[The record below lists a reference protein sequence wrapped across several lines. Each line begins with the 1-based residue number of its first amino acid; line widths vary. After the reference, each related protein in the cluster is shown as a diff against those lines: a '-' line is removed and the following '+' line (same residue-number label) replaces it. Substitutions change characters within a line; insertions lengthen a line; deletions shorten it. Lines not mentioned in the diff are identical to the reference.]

1 MSFIRKI
8 KKKNAVYLAEVE
20 NYREGKKVKQKV
32 IRYIGKE
39 VDGEAVRRVDSKSI
53 EIESIKQYM
62 DYKILHTISNELGLT
77 EVLGKYAKYILLLV
91 YTQIISRKSI
101 YRLPEYIEQ
110 TTLKE
115 LLGIEKIID
124 KDLYI
129 ALDELEDLDFN
140 IIETKIFERLSKE
153 RTEKNALILD
163 ITDTYFAGSEAFW
176 KERKGKDGKYDKLL
190 QIALAVTKEEGFP
203 IMHKTY
209 EGNINNM
216 KIFQDLLSE
225 TRLKKFN
232 FIVVDR
238 GMISYE
244 TIADLKN
251 INQKIITGLRLNAKI
266 KRDYLN
272 IDREK
277 IYHPDYLVKL
287 KNTKVYAA
295 DFDFMEGKLIAVYNP
310 EIELIKR
317 NHAIE
322 FGKFDSNQ
330 AKYMGYSL
338 IYHTTQ
344 LSNAEVIK
352 TYYEKDIVEK
362 AFRELKSSINLN
374 PIRKYRM
381 NHIKAHVKICYMA
394 YTLLSY
400 IKYKLAPIG
409 MSAIDGLEKLSPVY
423 KVQLKSV
430 KEDFSWSKTVT
441 LTKEQGVIL
450 KLLGCSV

>member
-8 KKKNAVYLAEVE
+8 KKKDAVYLAEVE

-39 VDGEAVRRVDSKSI
+39 VNGEAVRRVDSNSI
-53 EIESIKQYM
+53 EIESVKQYL
-62 DYKILHTISNELGLT
+62 DYKILHGISKELGLT

-124 KDLYI
+124 KDLYN
-129 ALDELEDLDFN
+129 ALDELEDLDFKE
-140 IIETKIFERLSKE
+140 IEIKIFERLSLKGK
-153 RTEKNALILD
+153 EKNALILD

-209 EGNINNM
+209 EGNISNI

-225 TRLKKFN
+225 ARLKDFN

-244 TIADLKN
+244 TISDLKE
-251 INQKIITGLRLNAKI
+251 INQKIITGLRLNGKI

-272 IDREK
+272 IDRQT

-287 KNTKVYAA
+287 KNTRVYAM
-295 DFDFMEGKLIAVYNP
+295 DFDFMEGRLTIVYNP
-310 EIELIKR
+310 EIELLKR

-322 FGKFDSNQ
+322 SGKYDSNQ
-330 AKYMGYSL
+330 ARYMGYSL
-338 IYHTTQ
+338 IYHTTG
-344 LSNAEVIK
+344 LSNEEVIK

-362 AFRELKSSINLN
+362 AFKELKTSINLH

-381 NHIKAHVKICYMA
+381 SHVKAHVKICYMA
-394 YTLLSY
+394 YALLAYMKHRLSPAG
-400 IKYKLAPIG
+400 I
-409 MSAIDGLEKLSPVY
+409 SAAEALDKLSPVY
-423 KVQLKSV
+423 KVYLKSI

-441 LTKEQGVIL
+441 LTKEQGTIL

>member
-1 MSFIRKI
+1 MP
-8 KKKNAVYLAEVE
+8 
-20 NYREGKKVKQKV
+20 
-32 IRYIGKE
+32 
-39 VDGEAVRRVDSKSI
+39 EA
-53 EIESIKQYM
+53 
-62 DYKILHTISNELGLT
+62 
-77 EVLGKYAKYILLLV
+77 LGKYSKYILLLV

-101 YRLPEYIEQ
+101 YRLPEYVEQ
-110 TTLKE
+110 TALKE
-115 LLGIEKIID
+115 LLDIDKIID

-129 ALDELEDLDFN
+129 ALDEIEDLDFN
-140 IIETKIFERLSKE
+140 IIEAKIFERLSKE
-153 RTEKNALILD
+153 RNKDALILD

-225 TRLKKFN
+225 TRLKRFN

-277 IYHPDYLVKL
+277 IYHTDRLVKL
-287 KNTKVYAA
+287 KNTRVYAA
-295 DFDFMEGKLIAVYNP
+295 DFNFMEGKLIAVYNP
-310 EIELIKR
+310 EIEILKR

-322 FGKFDSNQ
+322 SQRFDSNE
-330 AKYMGYSL
+330 ARYMGYSL
-338 IYHTTQ
+338 IYHTTE
-344 LSNAEVIK
+344 LSNEEVIK

-381 NHIKAHVKICYMA
+381 SHIKAHVKICYIA
-394 YTLLSY
+394 YALLSY
-400 IKYKLAPIG
+400 IKHKLSPIG
-409 MSAIDGLEKLSPVY
+409 MSATEGLEKLSPVY
-423 KVQLKSV
+423 KVELKSA
-430 KEDFSWSKTVT
+430 KENFSWSKTVT
-441 LTKEQGVIL
+441 LTKEQGIIL
-450 KLLGCSV
+450 KLLECSV

>member
-8 KKKNAVYLAEVE
+8 KKKDAVYLAEVK
-20 NYREGKKVKQKV
+20 NYREGGKVKQKV
-32 IRYIGKE
+32 IKYIGKE
-39 VDGEAVRRVDSKSI
+39 VNGEAVRRIDSNSI
-53 EIESIKQYM
+53 EIESVKRYL
-62 DYKILHTISNELGLT
+62 DYRVLHLISEELGLT

-115 LLGIEKIID
+115 LLNIEKIID
-124 KDLYI
+124 KDLYN
-129 ALDELEDLDFN
+129 ALDELEDLDFKE
-140 IIETKIFERLSKE
+140 IEIKIFERLSLK
-153 RTEKNALILD
+153 RREKNALILD
-163 ITDTYFAGSEAFW
+163 ITDTYFAGKEAFW

-209 EGNINNM
+209 EGNINNI

-225 TRLKKFN
+225 ARLKNFN

-244 TIADLKN
+244 TISDLKE
-251 INQKIITGLRLNAKI
+251 INQKIITGLRLNGKI

-272 IDREK
+272 IDREI
-277 IYHPDYLVKL
+277 IYRPDYLVKL
-287 KNTKVYAA
+287 KNTRVYAM
-295 DFDFMEGKLIAVYNP
+295 DFNFMEGKLIAVYNP

-322 FGKFDSNQ
+322 SGKYNSNQ
-330 AKYMGYSL
+330 ARYMGYSL
-338 IYHTTQ
+338 IYHTTR
-344 LSNAEVIK
+344 LSNEEVIK

-362 AFRELKSSINLN
+362 AFKELKTSINLH

-381 NHIKAHVKICYMA
+381 SHIKAHVKICYMA
-394 YTLLSY
+394 YTLLAYMKHRLSPAG
-400 IKYKLAPIG
+400 I
-409 MSAIDGLEKLSPVY
+409 SATEALDKLSPVY
-423 KVQLKSV
+423 KVYLKSI

-441 LTKEQGVIL
+441 LTKEQETIL

>member
-1 MSFIRKI
+1 MP
-8 KKKNAVYLAEVE
+8 
-20 NYREGKKVKQKV
+20 
-32 IRYIGKE
+32 
-39 VDGEAVRRVDSKSI
+39 EA
-53 EIESIKQYM
+53 
-62 DYKILHTISNELGLT
+62 
-77 EVLGKYAKYILLLV
+77 LGKYSKYILLLV

-101 YRLPEYIEQ
+101 YRLPEYVEQ
-110 TTLKE
+110 TALKE
-115 LLGIEKIID
+115 LLDIDKIID

-129 ALDELEDLDFN
+129 ALDEIEDLDFN
-140 IIETKIFERLSKE
+140 IIEAKIFERLSKE
-153 RTEKNALILD
+153 RNKDALILD

-225 TRLKKFN
+225 TRLKRFN

-277 IYHPDYLVKL
+277 IYHTDRLVKL
-287 KNTKVYAA
+287 KNTRVYAA
-295 DFDFMEGKLIAVYNP
+295 DFNFMEGKLIAVYNP
-310 EIELIKR
+310 EIEILKR

-322 FGKFDSNQ
+322 SQRFDSNE
-330 AKYMGYSL
+330 ARYMGYSL
-338 IYHTTQ
+338 IYHTTE
-344 LSNAEVIK
+344 LSNEEVIK

-374 PIRKYRM
+374 PIRKYRVS
-381 NHIKAHVKICYMA
+381 HIKAHVKICYIA
-394 YTLLSY
+394 YALLSY
-400 IKYKLAPIG
+400 IKHKLSPIG
-409 MSAIDGLEKLSPVY
+409 MSATEGLEKLSPVY
-423 KVQLKSV
+423 KVELKSA
-430 KEDFSWSKTVT
+430 KENFSWSKTVT
-441 LTKEQGVIL
+441 LTKEQGIIL
-450 KLLGCSV
+450 KLLECSV